1 MTKHEALWNEASHV
15 LQGMLNADL
24 FNRWFAPVK
33 AVSLDEEALVLG
45 VANEFYQ
52 IWLQDNFLPLI
63 RESVNQVAS
72 QPVQV
77 RFVIDPTVRQT
88 TAATQAVP
96 ATSPAAT
103 ESVKGSDRASV
114 EMRLNP
120 RYTFESFVIGPNNNF
135 AHAAALAVAQSP
147 AKAYNPLFI
156 YGGVGLG
163 KTHLMQAIGH
173 QVLHQRR
180 NGKIAYVSCE
190 QFTNDFIHAI
200 QTSSITKFRKKYRHA
215 DVLLIDDIQFLAG
228 KERMQEEFFHTFNT
242 LFDAHKQIVLSSDR
256 PAAEITNLETRL
268 VSRFEWGLVTELQP
282 PALETRIAILK
293 KKAALLDVEIPNHAI
308 EFIAEKIRTNIR
320 RLEGALVRV
329 ASYASLT
336 GRPIDVD
343 HLETLLRDALHEE
356 AKRSISIDSIQKK
369 VAEHFDIRLA
379 DMTSRRRPQNVA
391 FPRQIAMYLSR
402 RLTER
407 SLTDIGDSFGG
418 RDHGTVMH
426 ACKLITSKLD
436 QDQNLRQTIAYLE
449 RSLQR

>member
-1 MTKHEALWNEASHV
+1 MTGQDQLWRDASKI
-15 LQGMLNADL
+15 LQGMLNPEL
-24 FNRWFAPVK
+24 FTRWFAPIRPVELNHD
-33 AVSLDEEALVLG
+33 VLVLG

-63 RESVNQVAS
+63 REAVNQVS
-72 QPVQV
+72 RQPLQV
-77 RFVIDPTVRQT
+77 RFAIAQGLKAP
-88 TAATQAVP
+88 AEVP
-96 ATSPAAT
+96 KSSAT
-103 ESVKGSDRASV
+103 ERREATKPVLDVK
-114 EMRLNP
+114 LNA
-120 RYTFESFVIGPNNNF
+120 RYTFDSFVVGPNNNF

-173 QVLHQRR
+173 AAAV
-180 NGKIAYVSCE
+180 NGKVHKVCYITCE
-190 QFTNDFIHAI
+190 QFTNDFIQAI
-200 QTSSITKFRKKYRHA
+200 QNSSMTKFRKKYRQA

-228 KERMQEEFFHTFNT
+228 KERMQDEFFHTFNT

-256 PAAEITNLETRL
+256 PAAEIANLENRL

-293 KKAALLDVEIPNHAI
+293 KKAALIDVKLSDQVI

-336 GRPIDVD
+336 GKEVNRDA
-343 HLETLLRDALHEE
+343 LESLLRDALHEE
-356 AKRSISIDSIQKK
+356 ARRTITIESIQKK
-369 VAEHFDIRLA
+369 VAEHFDIRIA

-391 FPRQIAMYLSR
+391 FPRQVAMYISR
-402 RLTER
+402 VLTDR
-407 SLTDIGDSFGG
+407 SLSDIGESFGG

-426 ACKLITSKLD
+426 ACKLIEKRSAKD
-436 QDQNLRQTIAYLE
+436 QGLRQVVSYLE
-449 RSLQR
+449 QSLQRQ